1 MGRVT
6 MATSAPGPAAPPLA
20 GTVVLYRRGDSAL
33 LGPCPTSPC
42 TSSIP
47 TEEAPKGSPTLGPL
61 LDTIWVRKG
70 HVYLIAFVSVSKN
83 DFKLDN
89 CQHKTENPFLN

>member
-20 GTVVLYRRGDSAL
+20 GTVVLCRRGDSAL
-33 LGPCPTSPC
+33 PGPCQTSLC
-42 TSSIP
+42 ISSIP
-47 TEEAPKGSPTLGPL
+47 MEEAPKGSPTLGPL
-61 LDTIWVRKG
+61 QDTIWVRKG
-70 HVYLIAFVSVSKN
+70 HVYLIAFVSMSKN

-89 CQHKTENPFLN
+89 CQH